1 MSYVVALLTSPANK
15 HWLFF
20 SGIHI
25 QAAGLKVLQNLVA
38 FRLGDARRVLSAPQ
52 AAVQVQQQI

>member
-1 MSYVVALLTSPANK
+1 LFFLTSPANNN
-15 HWLFF
+15 WLFL

-38 FRLGDARRVLSAPQ
+38 FRLGDARRVFGAPQ